1 MIKRATTAILK
12 ISIMKKD
19 KVVKCHST
27 GPKSITE
34 SNVLNKIDMLDKPET
49 AEIQLERF
57 LNSII
62 NNELDEDHLQIV
74 EKTHRLAYEILNS

>member
-1 MIKRATTAILK
+1 M
-12 ISIMKKD
+12 SP
-19 KVVKCHST
+19 T
-27 GPKSITE
+27 GLKSITE